1 MKRVGVYIAFILS
14 LVLIWGCGG
23 NGCNVVPNVSFNITV
38 TQGSHPNLF
47 RAGGWAYA
55 NGGVC
60 GLILYNS
67 GGDVIAYDRCSTV
80 DIGQRNQVEV
90 EGFEVVD
97 RVSGAK
103 WLLIDGSPSHIA
115 ECHLKP
121 YRVSKNGA
129 FYSVAN

>member
-23 NGCNVVPNVSFNITV
+23 NGCDVVPNVSFNITV

-47 RAGGWAYA
+47 RGGGWAYA